1 MNYSNLPVYIR
12 KEDNEN
18 PPSFVD
24 IYDPA
29 GADNSLYMINK
40 STAQN
45 TSIHYLNS
53 QFGRVSGNALNYE
66 QLFAPKINYTAPDAQ
81 IILPKFRSLVF
92 YNLDGSRTTD
102 PYPDNPAF
110 PTDLPP
116 LYFYNYDAVN
126 NIIDYVNFDR
136 AGYYLAL
143 RWSGSNDTYSLDYC
157 DITNSGVSVAPIFY
171 ASATGFTSG
180 WSDYSTS
187 AYTGVV
193 CSGFGISAS
202 DMLNTIN
209 DPTGYSLY
217 YTLPVTGSPPVSDKI
232 FVKNSTSGSASLT
245 GVLRADAV
253 DITTGYVS
261 LYQKL
266 TLGKVPY
273 YIPVQNISVDY
284 QAQNDALR
292 LLGVDIDQNH
302 QFTNGAALQAK
313 ISFNSYVNTETS
325 GALNTILGSSGTGS
339 CSIRFG
345 NNIYSGCYLNNYDI
359 GVEPFKPISLNA
371 SYVVNYAP
379 ELNSNKN
386 QYITV
391 NIPASRNDLL
401 YSESLTGG
409 NYIYTNL
416 GPPIGNQPDPM
427 GGYKA
432 TLISGQNTT
441 VNYVS
446 YSSDNSRTTAWSSI
460 TGAGTWLSVLQTNY
474 DLSTGIAFTGGKT
487 FPMGNTFYPKV
498 FISNNGIV
506 SFDSADQGYADY
518 QNKDFPITPTTKKF
532 IAAYWR
538 DMSASGGKIWYKQES
553 DRFIIEYSAVNASN
567 GSQPQT
573 YQIHLF
579 FTSGLIQIRYNTI
592 TPSATFNP
600 NASIGIQWEN
610 DKYINYKLNDLDAT
624 KYLQFTRISADIAT
638 SANFVYK
645 NKITPDSL
653 RTFSIHLKRYVGV
666 GNIKYTL
673 NSGINWTT
681 ISPSLNT
688 DWTRYSFPPT
698 TASQQVGI
706 QVETSG
712 DAIYVY
718 GGQLE
723 PLGYSTYYITT
734 SGIAG
739 TRSASSINVPLGII
753 SPSIDSTNGFANTM
767 INGNTCSISS
777 TTGFISNIQNS
788 IRYSVNCG
796 RSPIYNLSQTNASNF
811 ILDSVEKQM
820 DISSTDLTSFINFS
834 GSKLSSDLNL
844 TLQNAQNT
852 IGAII
857 AMKSGANIFSQ
868 QTNIQESETL
878 TTQVSIKEIVV

>member
-18 PPSFVD
+18 TQSFAN

-45 TSIHYLNS
+45 TSIQYLNS
-53 QFGRVSGNALNYE
+53 QFDRVSGNASNYE
-66 QLFAPKINYTAPDAQ
+66 QLFAPKINYTAPNAQ

-92 YNLDGSRTTD
+92 YNLDGTRVAD
-102 PYPDNPAF
+102 PCFFTPLGDLM
-110 PTDLPP
+110 DLPP

-126 NIIDYVNFDR
+126 NIIDYVNFNQ
-136 AGYYLAL
+136 GQYYLAL

-157 DITNSGVSVAPIFY
+157 EITDSGVPVGRIFNAY
-171 ASATGFTSG
+171 GTGFTSG
-180 WSDYSTS
+180 WNYSTS
-187 AYTGVV
+187 VYAGVV
-193 CSGFGISAS
+193 CSGFGISA
-202 DMLNTIN
+202 DGILNAIN
-209 DPTGYSLY
+209 NPTGYSLY
-217 YTLPVTGSPPVSDKI
+217 FTGDQGNT
-232 FVKNSTSGSASLT
+232 FAKNSTSGSASLT
-245 GVLRADAV
+245 GVLNAGAV
-253 DITTGYVS
+253 DITTGYV
-261 LYQKL
+261 YPYEKL
-266 TLGKVPY
+266 TLGKAY
-273 YIPVQNISVDY
+273 DYIPAQNISVDY

-339 CSIRFG
+339 YSIRFG

-371 SYVVNYAP
+371 SYIVNYAP

-432 TLISGQNTT
+432 TLISGQDTT

-446 YSSDNSRTTAWSSI
+446 YSSDNSQTTAWSSI
-460 TGAGTWLSVLQTNY
+460 TGAGTWLSVLQTNN

-487 FPMGNTFYPKV
+487 FPMGDTFYPKV

-518 QNKDFPITPTTKKF
+518 QNQDFPITTTTKKF

-610 DKYINYKLNDLDAT
+610 NRYINYGLNNLDAT
-624 KYLQFTRISADIAT
+624 KYLQFTRISADVAT

-688 DWTRYSFPPT
+688 DWTRYSFPAT

-723 PLGYSTYYITT
+723 PLGYSTYYIPT